1 MTAGLTI
8 GLLGTAAV
16 LCVNGVA
23 ATGGLTLRNEP
34 RRSALFEAHPIA
46 PTAPSSLRPTWLR
59 RRTRDTRPAERPTD
73 AHRVGPPPA
82 SAPTTSVA
90 ERPEVPTAQ
99 VELWPPDAGGPADR
113 PTRRGAGHGS
123 AAARGASA
131 WPTGCRREAVGLAD
145 RRPPAAPDARP
156 AGTRGIRRGAVT
168 SPDAAACRRRADA
181 GRPAPVTLIPFLA
194 IAFGAAAAALIV
206 RRYRR
211 LSLAI
216 GLLGLF
222 AATIAALAIVPGD
235 RLAVGPGPPRDDRVR
250 APVPRPRLLDRPDH
264 GRGRAGH
271 GLPAQPARRPCSA
284 GSAPSAWPCR
294 SATRSSPSSRSWP
307 APSSARS

>member
-1 MTAGLTI
+1 MSSGSGSPWPFSSTGAELVRVGLAGTPPPLEQLMTAGLTI

-113 PTRRGAGHGS
+113 PTS
-123 AAARGASA
+123 
-131 WPTGCRREAVGLAD
+131 EAPATDRLPPEALGLAD
-145 RRPPAAPDARP
+145 RLPPEAPGAPEAVDLP
-156 AGTRGIRRGAVT
+156 APEASSADESVT
-168 SPDAAACRRRADA
+168 SPEPPPADDA
-181 GRPAPVTLIPFLA
+181 PTP
-194 IAFGAAAAALIV
+194 
-206 RRYRR
+206 
-211 LSLAI
+211 
-216 GLLGLF
+216 
-222 AATIAALAIVPGD
+222 
-235 RLAVGPGPPRDDRVR
+235 DDPHR
-250 APVPRPRLLDRPDH
+250 
-264 GRGRAGH
+264 
-271 GLPAQPARRPCSA
+271 
-284 GSAPSAWPCR
+284 
-294 SATRSSPSSRSWP
+294 
-307 APSSARS
+307 